1 MAFKGMNPDEGRD
14 VALEIQKAGD
24 QVVEKIDVVTNL
36 VNSVEWVGPDYDA
49 YRDEWNAFVNGA
61 VNNLVEAF
69 KAKGEELNKHA
80 EEQDTTSNQ
89 N

>member
-24 QVVEKIDVVTNL
+24 QVVEKIDEVTNL

-69 KAKGEELNKHA
+69 KAKGDELNKHA
-80 EEQDTTSNQ
+80 KEQDTTSNQ

>member
-14 VALEIQKAGD
+14 VAMEILRASE
-24 QVVEKIDVVTNL
+24 QVVEKIDGVTNI

-49 YRDEWNAFVNGA
+49 YSEEWNAFVNGP

-69 KAKGEELNKHA
+69 STKGDELTQHA

-89 N
+89 Q